1 MIFPQSLLLVCVLT
15 LIRSSVSKPTH
26 HVTPSYVPI
35 PDGQTPDPK
44 PAAIPLNV
52 SSTNTTGNQTSARQ
66 NSTSHRGAGDPCGPY
81 SSYPNYQMK
90 QTDFETTINTC
101 GKINT
106 TFTHAPSIYGVQCL
120 NANPSWDQAIN
131 LTSCA
136 SNMDS
141 KCSSIAE
148 GFEPASQWS
157 WSSGGP
163 NCTMGSWINPLPA
176 AQPSDLYESCMNDVY
191 ALMQSTCFT
200 SQGKS
205 FNVAAVNLQTLPG
218 LGTNGSQVDS
228 GYPSYIIVPETY
240 NDDTA

>member
-1 MIFPQSLLLVCVLT
+1 MIFNLTSPFPSISIRDHTTSTMIFPQSLLLVCVLT

-26 HVTPSYVPI
+26 HVSPSYVPT

-44 PAAIPLNV
+44 PAPIYLNV

-157 WSSGGP
+157 WSSGVCIYIFSSILLHHWGFP
-163 NCTMGSWINPLPA
+163 PP
-176 AQPSDLYESCMNDVY
+176 PSATE
-191 ALMQSTCFT
+191 
-200 SQGKS
+200 KS
-205 FNVAAVNLQTLPG
+205 ADF
-218 LGTNGSQVDS
+218 
-228 GYPSYIIVPETY
+228 
-240 NDDTA
+240 DT